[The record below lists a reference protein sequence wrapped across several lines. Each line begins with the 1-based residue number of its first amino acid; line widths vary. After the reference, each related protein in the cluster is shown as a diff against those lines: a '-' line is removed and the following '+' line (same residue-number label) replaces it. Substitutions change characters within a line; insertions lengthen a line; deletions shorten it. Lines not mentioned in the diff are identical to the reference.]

1 MDLHK
6 KINEEAKKAMLAK
19 DETRL
24 MVLKSIKASFM
35 NEIIAKKMTVEFLPD
50 DISLTILKRLSNQRK
65 DSIDQFKKGNRPD
78 LVEVE
83 EAELKIIEEY
93 LPKMMSDEDI
103 LKIAKNKKEQMAITD
118 KSKLGVLVGV
128 VMKETKGLAD
138 GASVKK
144 IVEGLFE

>member
-50 DISLTILKRLSNQRK
+50 DISLTILKKLSNQRK

-78 LVEVE
+78 LVKVE

-103 LKIAKNKKEQMAITD
+103 LKIAKNKKEQMDVTD
-118 KSKLGVLVGV
+118 KSKLGVLVGA

-138 GASVKK
+138 GALVKK
-144 IVEGLFE
+144 IVESLFE